1 MNAQS
6 KQVKLGEI
14 MENKKKE
21 ITYEDFVEK
30 YCNKCWMRKCEGIG
44 TTWSVCCPYQLQVKI
59 LH

>member
-1 MNAQS
+1 MKS
-6 KQVKLGEI
+6 GEI
-14 MENKKKE
+14 VDNKKKK

-30 YCNKCWMRKCEGIG
+30 YCNNECRMKKCEGIG